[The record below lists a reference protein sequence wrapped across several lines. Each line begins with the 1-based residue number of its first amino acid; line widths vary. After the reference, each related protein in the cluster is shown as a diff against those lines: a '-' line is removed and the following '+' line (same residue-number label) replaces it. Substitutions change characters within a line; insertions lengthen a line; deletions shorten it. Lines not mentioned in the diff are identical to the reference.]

1 MPKQRAD
8 LIGAAGCAAIGVFFI
23 ALPPA
28 IAWLR
33 TGDPMWFADYNE
45 FGLYFP
51 MAGSTLAK
59 GLFFLADPVA
69 VGASPTSFPT
79 IQFAAGILP
88 VRWLGVGPQYL
99 GLFWRMF
106 AGATIGASL
115 YWLVSRLRGAV
126 NRAAASPWSKSFG
139 PSEPLVTALLTVFL
153 MVDFGVISCN
163 LVIRQGVV
171 AIEALGA
178 YGRGGFGCPGSYSDQ
193 WRLITPGLSWIYLF
207 IFAGTLVQ
215 AHDDPRPGNR
225 WRRRLAAGLALG
237 LLFHAYFYF
246 WTAGTLALGLA
257 WILSETNDRRREYFH
272 QAWIG
277 ALIGLPA
284 LISDAWVKLK
294 VAGGT
299 AATNDDWLHRIDK
312 FQPIA
317 HFSEI
322 LVPKAAIFL
331 AVLTGIWV
339 GRRQRALLPVWLLAI
354 SGLLLLNSQVVT
366 GLQLDNFHYFY
377 VFGPLLSLLAA
388 LTALDLL
395 EKQRR
400 GQWIRGL
407 ALAFLALEFSIALG
421 VRFLESTRC
430 WESRNFRRAYDAYR
444 SEVQP
449 SGAPPALERGSIVG
463 GDQSFVNLAT
473 ALSLARPLSGSMII
487 VSPLVR
493 DREWNAR
500 IAANAFLRGL
510 SRAEFAR
517 EQKTVVEVIEWGKWA
532 RDAGLKA
539 DLLEER
545 LADFDRIA
553 ADPIPILREL
563 GVRYVALDAGTPA
576 PTYLTSAS
584 AAAGDVRGPLWHRI
598 RLGPTWQVWALDRP

>member
-1 MPKQRAD
+1 
-8 LIGAAGCAAIGVFFI
+8 
-23 ALPPA
+23 
-28 IAWLR
+28 
-33 TGDPMWFADYNE
+33 MWFADYDE

-51 MAGSTLAK
+51 MAGSALAK
-59 GLFFLADPVA
+59 GVFFLADPVA
-69 VGASPTSFPT
+69 LGASPTSYPT

-88 VRWLGVGPQYL
+88 ARWLGVGPQYL
-99 GLFWRMF
+99 GLFWRIF

-115 YWLVSRLRGAV
+115 YWLVSRVWGTV
-126 NRAAASPWSKSFG
+126 KRAGASPSSESLG
-139 PSEPLVTALLTVFL
+139 LSEPLVTALVTLFL
-153 MVDFGVISCN
+153 MVDLGMTSCN

-171 AIEALGA
+171 AVEALGA
-178 YGRGGFGCPGSYSDQ
+178 YGRGGWVPQYSVQ

-207 IFAGTLVQ
+207 VFAGTLVQ
-215 AHDDPRPGNR
+215 TGDDDPRPGNR
-225 WRRRLAAGLALG
+225 WRRRLLAGLALG

-257 WILSETNDRRREYFH
+257 WILSQTNDRRREYFH

-284 LISDAWVKLK
+284 LIENAWVKLE
-294 VAGGT
+294 VAGGS

-312 FQPIA
+312 FQKIA

-322 LVPKAAIFL
+322 VVPKAAIFL

-339 GRRQRALLPVWLLAI
+339 WRRQHALLPVWLLAI
-354 SGLLLLNSQVVT
+354 SGLLLLNSQVIT
-366 GLQLDNFHYFY
+366 GLQIENFHY
-377 VFGPLLSLLAA
+377 VFVYAPLLSLLAA
-388 LTALDLL
+388 LAALELL
-395 EKQRR
+395 EKRLR
-400 GQWIRGL
+400 GQWMRGL

-421 VRFLESTRC
+421 VRLLESTRC
-430 WESRNFRRAYDAYR
+430 LESRNFRRAYDAYR

-449 SGAPPALERGSIVG
+449 SGAPSALEPGSVVG

-473 ALSLARPLSGSMII
+473 ALSLARPLSGYMII

-500 IAANAFLRGL
+500 IATNAVLRGL

-517 EQKTVVEVIEWGKWA
+517 EQKVVVNSIMWGKWV

-553 ADPIPILREL
+553 ADPMPILREL
-563 GVRYVALDAGTPA
+563 EVRYVALDAGLPA
-576 PTYLTSAS
+576 PAYLTSGSS
-584 AAAGDVRGPLWHRI
+584 AGRDVSTSVWRRI
-598 RLGPTWQVWALDRP
+598 RSGPTWQVWTLDQR